1 MYHTY
6 SSYAAKQDNLFTVDF
21 EFRMLKTIKYLVTCS
36 QEKQSLTKCFSQAKR
51 DESCTVDGG
60 KAQADAQAL
69 YDVRLQQ

>member
-36 QEKQSLTKCFSQAKR
+36 QEKQSLTKCFS
-51 DESCTVDGG
+51 
-60 KAQADAQAL
+60 
-69 YDVRLQQ
+69 